1 MPKTIDAVVSTPSNE
16 GCSGVFV
23 NWLLFNAALLVE
35 SWVIATIWMWFF
47 VPMGMPQIG
56 IAQVFGAHIII
67 QLLTNGRD
75 SDNWAVIKFVKMLAE
90 TLNTSEQIGRV
101 TFVIFRL
108 VFAPINLGIAW
119 LVGTI
124 FGWPL

>member
-1 MPKTIDAVVSTPSNE
+1 
-16 GCSGVFV
+16 
-23 NWLLFNAALLVE
+23 
-35 SWVIATIWMWFF
+35 
-47 VPMGMPQIG
+47 MGMPQIG